1 MIIITDKKLGLYKS
15 DIRIKGVNTYTSV
28 PKKYD
33 TVSARSIFSEY
44 FKEYKKRAKLIGVE

>member
-1 MIIITDKKLGLYKS
+1 MIIITDKKLGLCKS